1 MQRLVLGCFVA
12 AGWLAVAAA
21 AIILQPSRVEAQS
34 RQGSNAGRSS
44 GDEGAELFA
53 TTCSVCHGE
62 MAVGGS
68 APSLRGDRFT
78 REYVRQAMIDGRAGT
93 MMPRFGGVFRSGEID
108 AVARYV
114 SALRSRT
121 PTPVGGLRGDPAAGE
136 MAFYRPQRAHSCF
149 VCHSVNGRGGRVG
162 PDLAQR
168 AADKSA
174 RDLFEKIVVAPHR
187 LNDRAYA
194 PSRLTTKLEVLTGI
208 KAGETDEVVRFY
220 DTRSLPPILRT
231 ISKTDVVS
239 LMTVAGSVM
248 PTDYASRFSLQE
260 LLDIVA
266 FVKSAGSSGSE
277 SQVRLQDVFP
287 RQ

>member
-1 MQRLVLGCFVA
+1 MSDRGYMGFVGVTTGSSSIMRIFPAWAEELGLPTRTIIGHDVSPNAPRDVYRSLVCEIRDDPRHF
-12 AGWLAVAAA
+12 
-21 AIILQPSRVEAQS
+21 
-34 RQGSNAGRSS
+34 
-44 GDEGAELFA
+44 GALV
-53 TTCSVCHGE
+53 TTHK
-62 MAVGGS
+62 MN
-68 APSLRGDRFT
+68 
-78 REYVRQAMIDGRAGT
+78 
-93 MMPRFGGVFRSGEID
+93 VFE
-108 AVARYV
+108 
-114 SALRSRT
+114 
-121 PTPVGGLRGDPAAGE
+121 
-136 MAFYRPQRAHSCF
+136 
-149 VCHSVNGRGGRVG
+149 
-162 PDLAQR
+162 
-168 AADKSA
+168 SA